1 MPEYLPQ
8 RSEVVI
14 CSSLLPNSVSSVP
27 SVLLIGRFF
36 ASRDEFSLLW
46 RAGLQPGRNGA
57 L

>member
-8 RSEVVI
+8 QSEVVI
-14 CSSLLPNSVSSVP
+14 YSSLLPNSVST
-27 SVLLIGRFF
+27 VLLIRRFF
-36 ASRDEFSLLW
+36 SSRDEFSLPR